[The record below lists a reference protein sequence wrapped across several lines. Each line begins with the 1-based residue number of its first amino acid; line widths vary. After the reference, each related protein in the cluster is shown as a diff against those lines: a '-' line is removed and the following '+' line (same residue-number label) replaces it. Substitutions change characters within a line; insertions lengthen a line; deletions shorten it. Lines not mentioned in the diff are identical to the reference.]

1 MKPSKSKILDFK
13 RMIRQYEYCLEDLND
28 LKEIQGEIN
37 SEFGSAIAALKRPDL
52 FDNQRVENLSK
63 EAAEEDEIDNE
74 RDPNFKK
81 LFRKVVIKS
90 HPDKLGSDVTPI
102 EKIRKQDL
110 YEQAVKANDE
120 YNWALLITVA
130 IKLEIEL
137 GEEYHE
143 YVNEL
148 SVESDKV
155 QKEID
160 NIQGS
165 IAWQWYYAEE
175 DRKDAMLQAY
185 VKHMEQVLFGKKSSR
200 VKILG
205 VGHPRTGTGF
215 TSAILQSWGL
225 DVGHEKLGKD
235 GIVAWQ
241 LAIKHGPWPF
251 INEEIGDNL
260 EHDILIYNVR
270 NPKTSIASI
279 VFTEDIRKE
288 SLNFRLEQGKVL
300 RSPNRVEQAIYSIL
314 RWDLL
319 INQMNPDFTYR
330 IEDQSKDLF
339 EFLKSKDLEIKWV
352 EKTEKVNSRDH
363 SDISDLEQEMSK
375 IRPSLRSRI
384 NDYCVRYGYELLF
397 N

>member
-1 MKPSKSKILDFK
+1 ML
-13 RMIRQYEYCLEDLND
+13 RQYEYCLEDLND

-52 FDNQRVENLSK
+52 FENKNIEEIAEDSDK
-63 EAAEEDEIDNE
+63 EEEIDNE

-81 LFRKVVIKS
+81 LFRKIVIKS
-90 HPDKLGSDVTPI
+90 HPDKLGDDVTPI
-102 EKIRKQDL
+102 DKIRKQDL

-148 SVESDKV
+148 SVESEKV

-165 IAWQWYYAEE
+165 IAWQWYYADE
-175 DRKDAMLQAY
+175 DKKDEMLKAY
-185 VKHMEQVLFGKKSSR
+185 VKHMESVILGPKKKKT
-200 VKILG
+200 KILG

-215 TSAILQSWGL
+215 TASILKSWGL
-225 DVGHEKLGKD
+225 DVGHEELRKD

-241 LAIKHGPWPF
+241 LAVRQGPWPY
-251 INEEIGDNL
+251 IKEESQIDY
-260 EHDILIYNVR
+260 EILIYNVR
-270 NPKTSIASI
+270 DPRTSIPSI
-279 VFTEDIRKE
+279 VFTEDVKKP
-288 SLNFRLEQGKVL
+288 SLNFRLEKGKVL
-300 RSPNRVEQAIYSIL
+300 KSYNRVEQAIQSIL

-319 INQMNPDFTYR
+319 VQQMGPDFTYR
-330 IEDQSKDLF
+330 IEDQAKDLFDFLQSKDLSVNWI
-339 EFLKSKDLEIKWV
+339 EPL
-352 EKTEKVNSRDH
+352 EKVNARNHPDFSELKD
-363 SDISDLEQEMSK
+363 EMAK
-375 IRPSLRSRI
+375 VRPSVRGRI
-384 NDYCVRYGYELLF
+384 NEFCLRHGYDLLF
-397 N
+397 P